1 MNRPGD
7 LRASRTPWPD
17 SPQKSYV
24 NVAGTEYGVRRSKP
38 PGKRARGRQKHYVL
52 DREKDNHA
60 AVRETLG
67 KVTRSK
73 L

>member
-1 MNRPGD
+1 MRDFPAR
-7 LRASRTPWPD
+7 L
-17 SPQKSYV
+17 KSNLV

-67 KVTRSK
+67 KVTR
-73 L
+73 